1 MAKRPLPAHVESA
14 EALRTTAD
22 LILGRASAIA
32 VPPAK
37 DRALELA
44 RIVLGEAPNF
54 GAREMR
60 DEEIIEALKAEQ
72 IGPATFK
79 KALSTVRKELAKRP
93 PASSPRRTKPPAEKL
108 AATSSQGPANTP
120 PQATGSPMAVNLD
133 RSLL

>member
-1 MAKRPLPAHVESA
+1 MTRTRPTANGTSH

-32 VPPAK
+32 VAPAK
-37 DRALELA
+37 NRALELA
-44 RIVLGEAPNF
+44 RIVLGEAPSF

-93 PASSPRRTKPPAEKL
+93 PASSQRRTKPPADKL
-108 AATSSQGPANTP
+108 AATSSAAPSSMP
-120 PQATGSPMAVNLD
+120 PQATGSSMAVNLD

>member
-1 MAKRPLPAHVESA
+1 MAKRPLPAHVNSA
-14 EALRTTAD
+14 ETLRTTAD

-44 RIVLGEAPNF
+44 RIVLGEAPSF

-60 DEEIIEALKAEQ
+60 DEEIIAALKAEQ

-79 KALSTVRKELAKRP
+79 KALSTVRKELAKKP
-93 PASSPRRTKPPAEKL
+93 PASSTRRTKPPAEKP
-108 AATSSQGPANTP
+108 AATSSEAPPNTP
-120 PQATGSPMAVNLD
+120 PQPTGSTMAVNLD